1 MLFAFNFEAGASSN
15 QQNQQSFQPPHTA
28 NTRQQSSSTMSDF
41 ELTNACAFG
50 SHSVTG
56 GTAGLLG
63 LGLGLMDTP
72 HPPITPP
79 PRPLSAPSALFP
91 LHLRGRERQQ
101 PGSPL
106 TATACTL
113 DQSESTSKSHQSF
126 IASRLKRSISTGSEI
141 SAKRVSTDAADS
153 QSSPK
158 PISTTQRV
166 LSHKK
171 SDQRR
176 REALRSS
183 FNRLQSVIP
192 QPSPTASPASSGV
205 PGSAVPPASSTSPPP
220 LLNDDNDDDDDG
232 GKGLNRV
239 ETMQATIRYIHSLRD
254 RNVAMDGKIAA
265 LQAELMKLKQRQQI
279 LPS

>member
-1 MLFAFNFEAGASSN
+1 MQFQHGNYFNALAS
-15 QQNQQSFQPPHTA
+15 HGVA
-28 NTRQQSSSTMSDF
+28 
-41 ELTNACAFG
+41 
-50 SHSVTG
+50 
-56 GTAGLLG
+56 GTAALLD

-72 HPPITPP
+72 RPSITPP

-91 LHLRGRERQQ
+91 PHLRGREPQ

-113 DQSESTSKSHQSF
+113 DQSKGSTHAASKSHQSVV
-126 IASRLKRSISTGSEI
+126 ASRLKRSISTGSES
-141 SAKRVSTDAADS
+141 SAKRVPSDAAADS
-153 QSSPK
+153 QSSL
-158 PISTTQRV
+158 STTQRV

-192 QPSPTASPASSGV
+192 QQSPTASPASSGV
-205 PGSAVPPASSTSPPP
+205 PGSAVPASSTSPPP
-220 LLNDDNDDDDDG
+220 LLNDDNDDDEDG

-254 RNVAMDGKIAA
+254 KNLAMDGKIAA
-265 LQAELMKLKQRQQI
+265 LQAELLKLKQRQQI